1 MPSRPLSQPVLVTT
15 FRLSAGVGSSWPLRM
30 MRTRPGRSVSQIV
43 PSAAN
48 ASAHG
53 ATRPSA
59 TDLTMKFSGWGDVM
73 LVAFGVAVG
82 RGDDVVAVDEP
93 PIVQP
98 LSARLTRTAPA
109 IRWGIVL
116 MLAAQEMR
124 GALYKDVLTNSSRF

>member
-1 MPSRPLSQPVLVTT
+1 
-15 FRLSAGVGSSWPLRM
+15 
-30 MRTRPGRSVSQIV
+30 
-43 PSAAN
+43 
-48 ASAHG
+48 
-53 ATRPSA
+53 
-59 TDLTMKFSGWGDVM
+59 MKFSGWGDVM

-82 RGDDVVAVDEP
+82 RGDEVVAVDEP